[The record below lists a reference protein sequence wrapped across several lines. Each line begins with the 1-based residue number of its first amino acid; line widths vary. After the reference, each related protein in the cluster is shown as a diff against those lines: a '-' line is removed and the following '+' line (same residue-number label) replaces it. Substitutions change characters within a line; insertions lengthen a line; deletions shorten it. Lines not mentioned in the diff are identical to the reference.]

1 MSWDPAECDWEEFSR
16 RLRANWAELTE
27 EDLKVI
33 RAKLD
38 KLARLVLEHE
48 VRVEAYARGMWDER
62 LAETRGRKE
71 SCEMTRHG
79 WPVWTKN

>member
-16 RLRANWAELTE
+16 RLKANWAELTE

-38 KLARLVLEHE
+38 KLARLVLEHD
-48 VRVEAYARGMWDER
+48 VRVETYARGMWDER

-71 SCEMTRHG
+71 PCETIRHG